1 MHRATSEANMQ
12 ATSVLTGHEI
22 MDFYVSFFKMLAGL
36 TQLQQIFLWLVLQQA
51 IHKEQCLQKQT
62 TARLKFR

>member
-36 TQLQQIFLWLVLQQA
+36 TQLQQIFLWLVLF
-51 IHKEQCLQKQT
+51 ILNT
-62 TARLKFR
+62 TSNSQRAMPTETNNS